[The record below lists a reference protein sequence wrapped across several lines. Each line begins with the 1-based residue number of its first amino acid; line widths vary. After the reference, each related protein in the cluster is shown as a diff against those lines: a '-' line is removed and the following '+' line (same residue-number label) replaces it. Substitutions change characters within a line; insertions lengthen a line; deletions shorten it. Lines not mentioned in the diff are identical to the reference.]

1 MPMSE
6 YVRSLRAM
14 IGNTL
19 IVSPTVAVFPF
30 DEAGRVLLVRDRQS
44 GKWTSA
50 GGMVEPHET
59 PSDAAVREVW
69 EESGVYVELT
79 HIVGVFG
86 GPGFEVTYEN
96 GDRMAWIS
104 TVFGAR
110 PLGGSAKPDGVETIE
125 AAWFTKDEVA
135 RIDCR
140 PHLRTTLQAAHAW
153 SGRAQFAAPGWRP
166 PGF

>member
-19 IVSPTVAVFPF
+19 IEVPTVAVFPF
-30 DEAGRVLLVRDRQS
+30 DEAGRVLLVRDAQS
-44 GKWTSA
+44 GRWTSA
-50 GGMVEPHET
+50 GGMVEPTET
-59 PSDAAVREVW
+59 PADAAVREVW
-69 EESGVYVELT
+69 EEAGVYVELT
-79 HIVGVFG
+79 HIVGVYG
-86 GPGFEVTYEN
+86 GPGFEVTYDN

-110 PLGGSAKPDGVETIE
+110 PRGGEATPDGVETSE
-125 AAWFTKDEVA
+125 AGWFTKDEVA
-135 RIDCR
+135 RLDCR
-140 PHLRTTLQAAHAW
+140 DHLVTTLRAAYQW
-153 SGRAQFAAPGWRP
+153 NGRAQFDAAAWRP